1 MTVLGAGRLLRCL
14 VKSPTVSPQISLI
27 SRKSRSD
34 CSEMEIP
41 APFDART
48 SEGFVKRKSF
58 GFDYARIMKAD
69 ADAQMSL
76 IDEIAGALLRAM
88 QRFDSCKVRP
98 GSQLPFLP
106 NNIAQKSAFVFDRSD
121 LHFC

>member
-1 MTVLGAGRLLRCL
+1 MTVLGARCL